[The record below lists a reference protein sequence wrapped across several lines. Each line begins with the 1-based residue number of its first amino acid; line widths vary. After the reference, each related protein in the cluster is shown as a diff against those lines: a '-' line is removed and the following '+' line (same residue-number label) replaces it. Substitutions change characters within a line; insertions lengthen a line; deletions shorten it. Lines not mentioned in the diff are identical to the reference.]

1 MLPYLTAPSLPL
13 PGAVTWTFERL
24 SAVVVVRPGPQGSPE
39 LVAYLVAEKDDLDLD
54 KLRSFAQDRL
64 PSFLVPTVLMMIPS
78 IPLSPTGKIHAA
90 ALPEPVWGSAKY
102 PGRAGAGTL
111 TEEALIQIW
120 ARVLDRPDIRA
131 GDDFFQVGGHSLL
144 AIRLV
149 REIQAQL
156 NVKISIR
163 TLFRALVLA
172 DLAFV
177 IDQASAER

>member
-1 MLPYLTAPSLPL
+1 M
-13 PGAVTWTFERL
+13 
-24 SAVVVVRPGPQGSPE
+24 
-39 LVAYLVAEKDDLDLD
+39 
-54 KLRSFAQDRL
+54 
-64 PSFLVPTVLMMIPS
+64 
-78 IPLSPTGKIHAA
+78 
-90 ALPEPVWGSAKY
+90 
-102 PGRAGAGTL
+102 

-163 TLFRALVLA
+163 TLFRAPMTA
-172 DLAFV
+172 DLALV